1 MLIVL
6 AWTNPWHGFFWSRED
21 IDSAGEFRNAVRE
34 HGPGAWAF
42 IVYAYTVVGLSV
54 VLLGQAVVLSAGMY
68 RAQAGVMLFG
78 VLVPA
83 VIDVVDWSNLFW
95 FIHVDTVSL
104 SFVLTGLA
112 FLPGLF
118 RYHLLDLT
126 PVAWAVVIRGMKDP
140 VVVIDPWGRIVELN
154 PSAQR
159 LAAYSYPEVLGVDA
173 ARAFE
178 HWTTLARRLDGLTAQ
193 DEVSF
198 ELDGPDPAGSSTY
211 DARISPLGS
220 EGRQWG
226 WVLVLRDVSER
237 KRAAEER
244 VRMLRAQA
252 ARTEAEA
259 ANRAKDR
266 FLATLSHEL
275 RTPLT
280 PVLATVTAMLADQAT
295 EDSFRNVLEMIHR
308 NVLLEARL
316 IDDLLDLARIRR
328 GTLVLKREVVDAH
341 ELVNRVI
348 EICGDDLRNAR
359 LQLKVDLT
367 ATGHH
372 VEADPIRL
380 QQVLWNLIKN
390 AIKFTPPLG
399 RVTVRSRDQTERCN
413 GSAGDAGG
421 GLLIEVSDTGIGIEA
436 DALPR
441 VFDMTEQVEVT
452 AASRRYGGLG
462 LGLTLSRSIVRQHDG
477 RLTASSAGVGQG
489 ATFTLEL
496 PTVIAPAILPAAE
509 PLAGLDGAAAAAV
522 SLGRSVRILLV
533 DDNADTLK
541 FLAAIL
547 QLRGHQVLTA
557 PDMATSL
564 TFASDAEFDLLVS
577 DIELPDGSGLE
588 LMETIRSRR
597 GIPGI
602 AISGFGS
609 HEDIEQSRAAGF
621 ALHLTKPIDFRRLE
635 QAIQELAAIAAT
647 ESSVSRSGAAVARSV
662 R

>member
-1 MLIVL
+1 MAQDAPISVRSAPAVVLIVL

-220 EGRQWG
+220 EGAPVG
-226 WVLVLRDVSER
+226 LGAGATGCER
-237 KRAAEER
+237 TQARRRGTSQNAAH
-244 VRMLRAQA
+244 QA

-359 LQLKVDLT
+359 LQLNVDLA

-399 RVTVRSRDQTERCN
+399 RVTVRSRDRTERCN

-477 RLTASSAGVGQG
+477 RLTA
-489 ATFTLEL
+489 
-496 PTVIAPAILPAAE
+496 
-509 PLAGLDGAAAAAV
+509 
-522 SLGRSVRILLV
+522 
-533 DDNADTLK
+533 
-541 FLAAIL
+541 
-547 QLRGHQVLTA
+547 
-557 PDMATSL
+557 
-564 TFASDAEFDLLVS
+564 FAS
-577 DIELPDGSGLE
+577 SGA
-588 LMETIRSRR
+588 
-597 GIPGI
+597 GK
-602 AISGFGS
+602 GS
-609 HEDIEQSRAAGF
+609 HVHR
-621 ALHLTKPIDFRRLE
+621 
-635 QAIQELAAIAAT
+635 
-647 ESSVSRSGAAVARSV
+647 
-662 R
+662 